1 MTFLQLVN
9 NVLARLRE
17 SAVASVTTNAYSTLI
32 GAYINDSK
40 RAVEDAWD
48 WNCLSQAITVNTTGG
63 VSTYT
68 VTGSGRRPKGIVVN
82 NVTNKN
88 RVENVPLQWIIDQ
101 QQLTTVSQSS
111 PPCYYAWNGTDGTDN
126 KVELFPTPGGTG
138 AQLIFNLYV
147 PQLPLTADGDVIT
160 VPYEAVIAGAYARAI
175 VERGEDGG
183 LATSEAY
190 GLFKGILA
198 DQIALESNNFV
209 EYDTWVAV

>member
-17 SAVASVTTNAYSTLI
+17 SQVASVTTNAYSTLI

-82 NVTNKN
+82 NTTQKTPV
-88 RVENVPLQWIIDQ
+88 RNVPLQWIIDQ
-101 QQLTTVSQSS
+101 QQLTNVTQSS
-111 PPCYYAWNGTDGTDN
+111 PVSCYAWNGTDGTDN
-126 KVELFPTPGGTG
+126 KVEVWPPPGDVET
-138 AQLIFNLYV
+138 LIFNLYV

-175 VERGEDGG
+175 AERGEDGG

-190 GLFKGILA
+190 GLFKSILA

-209 EYDTWVAV
+209 EYDTWVAT